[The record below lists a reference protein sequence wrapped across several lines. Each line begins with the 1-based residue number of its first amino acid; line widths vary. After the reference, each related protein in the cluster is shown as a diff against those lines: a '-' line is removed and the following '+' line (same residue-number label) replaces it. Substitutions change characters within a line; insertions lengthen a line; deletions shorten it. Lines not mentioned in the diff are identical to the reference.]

1 MSWRLWEMLPLEAL
15 RIDHIS
21 WSFVLS
27 ATWDQTLSHLASPWN
42 HSLHF
47 RYFQRRRGL
56 LQVAAF
62 KALKMDEVSQHK
74 EKQRERQKDTIFLWN
89 IWKLKRLFQ
98 NFSHNL
104 QLFHIVS
111 SFVAEICKWGGVLVA
126 QFSSFTTC
134 LHTSHCHTI
143 VQMLIINL
151 FFSKLSFTKPDT
163 SIGSVQVAGSIAV
176 SSLQRAKHW
185 LHAVA
190 LQGAPKIVREIASM
204 TSVWICLVRLFE
216 LSHTN
221 KVTWFYSLLS
231 MSLVRRYP

>member
-21 WSFVLS
+21 WSSVLS
-27 ATWDQTLSHLASPWN
+27 ATWDQTLSHLASPRN

-74 EKQRERQKDTIFLWN
+74 EKQWERERHHFLWN

-111 SFVAEICKWGGVLVA
+111 SLVAEICKWGKCIGRSVFLIHYVPA
-126 QFSSFTTC
+126 YVT
-134 LHTSHCHTI
+134 LSHNCTN
-143 VQMLIINL
+143 VKYGCNS
-151 FFSKLSFTKPDT
+151 FFSMLSFTKP
-163 SIGSVQVAGSIAV
+163 VLHPLV
-176 SSLQRAKHW
+176 RCRW
-185 LHAVA
+185 LVA
-190 LQGAPKIVREIASM
+190 LQFLPCNEPSTGCVPWHSKEPQKLSREKLLQWLLFGF
-204 TSVWICLVRLFE
+204 VWWDF
-216 LSHTN
+216 
-221 KVTWFYSLLS
+221 
-231 MSLVRRYP
+231 

>member
-1 MSWRLWEMLPLEAL
+1 MRCHNTK
-15 RIDHIS
+15 R
-21 WSFVLS
+21 
-27 ATWDQTLSHLASPWN
+27 N
-42 HSLHF
+42 
-47 RYFQRRRGL
+47 
-56 LQVAAF
+56 
-62 KALKMDEVSQHK
+62 
-74 EKQRERQKDTIFLWN
+74 RERETERHHFSWN

-111 SFVAEICKWGGVLVA
+111 SLVAEICKWGKCIGRSVFLIHYVPA
-126 QFSSFTTC
+126 YVT
-134 LHTSHCHTI
+134 LSHNCTN
-143 VQMLIINL
+143 VKYGCNS
-151 FFSKLSFTKPDT
+151 FFSMLSFTKPVT
-163 SIGSVQVAGSIAV
+163 SIGSMQVAGSIAV

-190 LQGAPKIVREIASM
+190 LQGAPKIVREIVSM